1 MLRRKIEVTTFNAN
15 TRHYL
20 YTCIIQMKL
29 VDRKITLKN
38 IYQKMTK
45 CKQNHCKSLVNIT
58 KTVIS

>member
-38 IYQKMTK
+38 IYQKNDQMQT
-45 CKQNHCKSLVNIT
+45 KSLQE
-58 KTVIS
+58 SC

>member
-38 IYQKMTK
+38 IYQKNDKMQT
-45 CKQNHCKSLVNIT
+45 KSLQE
-58 KTVIS
+58 SC